1 MISVRH
7 SKRYLLN
14 VMKTCTDL
22 TIPNVV
28 NEIADISNWGEL
40 GIFLDLYGYDIERI
54 RVDYM
59 YDTRQYH
66 QRLVEN
72 WFARDPQRSWEKLHR
87 AMEDASAR
95 RGSASSAASSMA
107 SFHSL
112 SPITPTSPIGKYSA
126 CDLIHCSHNRILPG
140 HLIQT

>member
-1 MISVRH
+1 MIFVGH

-14 VMKTCTDL
+14 VMNTCTDL

-40 GIFLDLYGYDIERI
+40 GIFLDLDGYDIEII
-54 RVDYM
+54 RDN
-59 YDTRQYH
+59 YDPREHH
-66 QRLVEN
+66 QRLIEN

-112 SPITPTSPIGKYSA
+112 SPVTPTSPIGKYSA
-126 CDLIHCSHNRILPG
+126 CDLIGHRIYILPR
-140 HLIQT
+140 LVN